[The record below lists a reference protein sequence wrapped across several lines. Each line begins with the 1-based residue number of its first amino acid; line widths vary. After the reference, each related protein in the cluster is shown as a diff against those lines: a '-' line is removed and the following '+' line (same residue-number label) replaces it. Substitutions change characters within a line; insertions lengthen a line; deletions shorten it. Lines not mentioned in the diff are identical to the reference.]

1 MVATRLLVLILVGGA
16 MTQPTARQEL
26 ESILE
31 KLKLTEK
38 EQKALDAA
46 QKEYDK
52 RFQICLD
59 QQCIRIQD
67 AIIELQ
73 RQRAKVE
80 DFGPLGNS
88 YMNCLERCQKQ
99 DSKVSLRKKAMLLKA
114 FDGTGRDSNGVTETF
129 MESLL
134 GQLLLATTKG
144 NYCGHKDR
152 YILGDVEKLLERS
165 EVRSDLLE
173 MQSTGEIS
181 AALEYWDK
189 EEDQW

>member
-16 MTQPTARQEL
+16 MTQPT
-26 ESILE
+26 E

-88 YMNCLERCQKQ
+88 YMNCLERCQKAKTAEQ
-99 DSKVSLRKKAMLLKA
+99 IVNA
-114 FDGTGRDSNGVTETF
+114 
-129 MESLL
+129 
-134 GQLLLATTKG
+134 
-144 NYCGHKDR
+144 
-152 YILGDVEKLLERS
+152 
-165 EVRSDLLE
+165 
-173 MQSTGEIS
+173 
-181 AALEYWDK
+181 
-189 EEDQW
+189 

>member
-1 MVATRLLVLILVGGA
+1 ML
-16 MTQPTARQEL
+16 Q
-26 ESILE
+26 E

-88 YMNCLERCQKQ
+88 YMNCLERCQK
-99 DSKVSLRKKAMLLKA
+99 
-114 FDGTGRDSNGVTETF
+114 
-129 MESLL
+129 
-134 GQLLLATTKG
+134 
-144 NYCGHKDR
+144 KDR

-189 EEDQW
+189 VKSDIAL